1 MKRHFKKYLTT
12 ALLIAVIFCLCTCA
26 VREPE
31 PKPDYLKMMAEAA
44 KSGSAELGRG
54 VEKLRGKVPGEKGY
68 VSFDELYLLSRYITK
83 AFSATRY
90 SPQLRFCAGE
100 VILNRM
106 ASPDYPDDMESV
118 IFQKGMYPEVSRK
131 EINECVCPT
140 RASIDIAL
148 RLLQGE
154 RVMEPE
160 VVILTKQPEKE
171 IYATF
176 CDELL
181 GNLYLCRK

>member
-1 MKRHFKKYLTT
+1 MKRQLRKYLTT
-12 ALLIAVIFCLCTCA
+12 ALLIAVTFCLCTCA

-90 SPQLRFCAGE
+90 SQQL
-100 VILNRM
+100 VLNRM

-118 IFQKGMYPEVSRK
+118 IFQEGMYPEVSRK
-131 EINECVCPT
+131 EISECVCPT
-140 RASIDIAL
+140 KASIDIAL

-154 RVMEPE
+154 RLMEPE